1 MVTTSVQGSGDLTSR
16 RSGRFIIPTPRS
28 YYSRCPLL
36 LPVPPARS
44 THLGFCRWK
53 VNPGQ
58 RSLFPI
64 EQPNFLKPPAP
75 VSPRP
80 KRQEEPGQATPL
92 HSRTPP
98 GSKRTPRAQAHT
110 PAHTGPSPR
119 RARDQGRPRNGAA
132 RRCTAS
138 HRTAAAGEHGTVH
151 DATGAA
157 RTHGHVVVLG
167 TCSATTWSSIERA
180 GAS

>member
-16 RSGRFIIPTPRS
+16 RSGRFIIPTPLS
-28 YYSRCPLL
+28 YYSRCPLLL

-110 PAHTGPSPR
+110 PHTEPSR
-119 RARDQGRPRNGAA
+119 LVARAIRAGRGTEQRAA
-132 RRCTAS
+132 AP
-138 HRTAAAGEHGTVH
+138 HRTALQQQVSTARCTTPLARRVRTGTWWYLVP
-151 DATGAA
+151 APRQLGA
-157 RTHGHVVVLG
+157 R
-167 TCSATTWSSIERA
+167 
-180 GAS
+180 